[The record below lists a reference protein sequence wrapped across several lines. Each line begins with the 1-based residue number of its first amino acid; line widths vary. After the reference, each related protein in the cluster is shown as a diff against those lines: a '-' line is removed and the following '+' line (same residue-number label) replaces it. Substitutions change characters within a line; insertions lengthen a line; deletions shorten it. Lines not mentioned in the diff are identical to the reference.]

1 MPNYNVSVK
10 SSNYQVLS
18 EPQKKYNVGV
28 NYEIPS
34 KYLQYGNEILNTT
47 RWVFNGTNTGF
58 PLIDNAGD
66 AYTPANDLQLIVA
79 IDGLVQVPGIDYSV
93 SGTNIVFTTAP
104 TSGQKVYVVA
114 LSTTADLTRTINF
127 VVDAGSNPM
136 SSGVKGDMTLDVTG
150 KILSWTLIADQAG
163 QMQFDIKK
171 TDYANFP
178 NFSSICGT
186 EKPTLGNISAGSSQR
201 INKDTN
207 LTTWNT
213 NLNAGDILQFEIV
226 YSLNIQRCVVS
237 MKLAL

>member
-18 EPQKKYNVGV
+18 EPQKKYSVGV

-34 KYLQYGNEILNTT
+34 KYLQYGNEILNVSS
-47 RWVFNGTNTGF
+47 WVFNGANTGF

-66 AYTPANDLQLIVA
+66 AYTPVNDQQLIVSV
-79 IDGLVQVPGIDYSV
+79 DGLVQVPGIDYST
-93 SGTNIVFTTAP
+93 SGTNIIFTTAP

-127 VVDAGSNPM
+127 VVDAGSSPM
-136 SSGVKGDMTLDVTG
+136 SPGIKGDMTLDVSG
-150 KILSWTLIADQAG
+150 KIESWTIIGDQSA
-163 QMQFDIKK
+163 QVQFDIKK
-171 TDYANFP
+171 VDYANFP
-178 NFSSICGT
+178 NFASICGT
-186 EKPTLGNISAGSSQR
+186 EKPTLGDIGGGTTQR
-201 INKDTN
+201 INQDTS

-213 NLNAGDILQFEIV
+213 ALNAGDILQFEIV
-226 YSLNIQRCVVS
+226 YAINIQRCVVS

>member
-34 KYLQYGNEILNTT
+34 KYLQYGNEILNTSG
-47 RWVFNGTNTGF
+47 WVFNGGNTGF

-66 AYTPANDLQLIVA
+66 AYTPVNDQQLIVA
-79 IDGLVQVPGIDYSV
+79 IDGLVQVPGIDYST
-93 SGTNIVFTTAP
+93 SGTNLIFTTAP
-104 TSGQKVYVVA
+104 TAGQKVYVVA

-127 VVDAGSNPM
+127 VVDAGSSPM
-136 SSGVKGDMTLDVTG
+136 APGIKGDMTLDVTG
-150 KILSWTLIADQAG
+150 KIESWTLIGDQDG
-163 QMQFDIKK
+163 QIQFDIKK
-171 TDYANFP
+171 VDYANFP
-178 NFSSICGT
+178 SFSSICGT
-186 EKPTLGNISAGSSQR
+186 DKPTLGNISSQTKAR
-201 INKDTN
+201 IARNTN

-213 NLNAGDILQFEIV
+213 ALNSGDILQFEVV
-226 YSLNIQRCVVS
+226 YALNIQRCVVS

>member
-47 RWVFNGTNTGF
+47 GWTFNGTDKSF
-58 PLIDNAGD
+58 ALIDNAGD
-66 AYTPANDLQLIVA
+66 AYTPINDQQLIVC
-79 IDGLVQVPGIDYSV
+79 INGLVQVPGIDYTV
-93 SGTNIVFTTAP
+93 SGTNLIFTTAP
-104 TSGQKVYVVA
+104 GSSDTVYVVA

-127 VVDAGSNPM
+127 VVDAGSSPM
-136 SSGVKGDMTLDVTG
+136 SYGIKGDMTLDVTG
-150 KILSWTLIADQAG
+150 KIISWTLIADQEG
-163 QMQFDIKK
+163 QVQFDIKK

-178 NFSSICGT
+178 TFSSICGT
-186 EKPTLGNISAGSSQR
+186 DKPTLGNINAGTKQR
-201 INKDTN
+201 INRNTS

-213 NLNAGDILQFEIV
+213 SLVSGDILQFEIV
-226 YSLNIQRCVVS
+226 YALNIQRCVVS